1 MQNMHGVKLIST
13 DEMLAERRTLL
24 LRIEAMPPYP
34 GKDRMLSHIQASIR
48 VLEARL
54 EGEMAREAEQ
64 AEEETAAEPGARGRA
79 DAGDAEGAAEAAP
92 AVL

>member
-1 MQNMHGVKLIST
+1 MTTNMHGVKLITT

-34 GKDRMLSHIQASIR
+34 GQDRMLNHIRGSIR

-54 EGEMAREAEQ
+54 EAEMNEAAQE
-64 AEEETAAEPGARGRA
+64 EEETAEPGARGAA
-79 DAGDAEGAAEAAP
+79 DAGDAEGAAGAAP
-92 AVL
+92 EA